1 MPNRAGRRADAA
13 RHLRRAEFDADLARK
28 SRVSGVDADDALR
41 RARRENVAAV
51 FNQHGGGMR
60 QQVAPD
66 GFGNRPGDRREWADA
81 NGAGG
86 VGHLAD
92 DARRVF
98 RRGDRNERS
107 LKFGLRSQMRF
118 DDVPI
123 MARALRGQAG
133 QINISH
139 DLQVRLV
146 DRHAIRRRLRLAA
159 SPFTVNRAAKSFRH
173 RYIPL
178 LGGARGG

>member
-1 MPNRAGRRADAA
+1 
-13 RHLRRAEFDADLARK
+13 
-28 SRVSGVDADDALR
+28 
-41 RARRENVAAV
+41 
-51 FNQHGGGMR
+51 MR

-98 RRGDRNERS
+98 RRGDRNERG
-107 LKFGLRSQMRF
+107 LKFWLRPQMRF
-118 DDVPI
+118 DDFPI

-133 QINISH
+133 
-139 DLQVRLV
+139 
-146 DRHAIRRRLRLAA
+146 
-159 SPFTVNRAAKSFRH
+159 
-173 RYIPL
+173 
-178 LGGARGG
+178 